1 MRERISGYMKRPFI
15 RNVLIMGS
23 GSAAGQMITILISP
37 LITRLY
43 GPEAYGQMGIFIS
56 FCFLVIPVAAL
67 TFPSAIVLAKDDQE
81 AKGLARISLHVS
93 VGVALFFAA
102 VLLLFSDW
110 IARVFHLET
119 IISLFYLIPLVVLFS
134 GYLQILEQWLIR
146 KEQFL
151 LTARVEVMQAIALQ
165 GSRAGIG
172 FFYPTAFVLIVS
184 WALGLAFKSFLL
196 RSLSQKSQTERISFE
211 KQPNHS
217 VKQLVKKYRDFP
229 LYRAPQSLLYSFSE
243 TLPLLLLAS
252 FFGPASAGFYSI
264 GRTVLNVP
272 TNLINKAIGD
282 VFYQRFSVAATKKED
297 LSLLL
302 IKASFALGVVGI
314 LPFGSIMLFGPE
326 VFVLVFGSEW
336 RVGGE
341 YGRWIALWLF
351 FVLMAK
357 PSTTAL
363 PVLSAQGFHL
373 VYTIAMVLVWI
384 AGLSIGAYVFDSEQI
399 TIAIFGISGALMNI
413 VLMVM
418 TIFISKKVNKGR
430 R

>member
-1 MRERISGYMKRPFI
+1 MREKIGGYLKRPFI

-23 GSAAGQMITILISP
+23 GSAAGQIITMLISP
-37 LITRLY
+37 IITRLY

-56 FCFLVIPVAAL
+56 FCFLIIPIAAL
-67 TFPSAIVLAKDDQE
+67 TFPYALVLAQNDRE
-81 AKGLARISLHVS
+81 AKGLARISLYIS

-102 VLLLFSDW
+102 VLYLFSDW
-110 IARVFHLET
+110 IANVFHLEM

-151 LTARVEVMQAIALQ
+151 LTARVEVVQAIALQ
-165 GSRAGIG
+165 GSRVGIG
-172 FFYPTAFVLIVS
+172 FFYPTAFILIVS
-184 WALGLAFKSFLL
+184 WSLGLAFKSLL
-196 RSLSQKSQTERISFE
+196 FRSLSHKSAQSSISFA
-211 KQPNHS
+211 KQPDISLRN
-217 VKQLVKKYRDFP
+217 LVKKYRDFP
-229 LYRAPQSLLYSFSE
+229 MYRAPQSLLYSFSE
-243 TLPLLLLAS
+243 TLPLLLLAG

-272 TNLINKAIGD
+272 ANLINKAIGD
-282 VFYQRFSVAATKKED
+282 VFYQRFTVAAQKKEN
-297 LSLLL
+297 LSSLL
-302 IKASFALGVVGI
+302 IKASLALGVVGI

-326 VFVLVFGSEW
+326 IFVLVFGEEW
-336 RVGGE
+336 IVGGE

-357 PSTTAL
+357 PSTVAL

-373 VYTIAMVLVWI
+373 VYTFVMVLVWI
-384 AGLSIGAYVFDSEQI
+384 GGLSIGAFVFDSEQI

-413 VLMVM
+413 VLMIM
-418 TIFISKKVNKGR
+418 TIIISNKR
-430 R
+430 Q